1 MQDLHGF
8 LRHPREEAAKEH
20 PKVRIR
26 HWGEYVDVMPENQAA
41 RQANRCMDCGTP
53 YCHHYCPVHNIIPEW
68 NTLVESRDWRHAYD
82 QLDTTNSFPEITGR
96 LCPAPCENAC
106 TLSLAQFPVTIKN
119 IELAVAE
126 RAWSS
131 GWVQPQ
137 PSVYKRDQRVS
148 VIGSGPAGLACA
160 QQLARAGYKVTVF
173 EKADRIG
180 GLLRYGIPD
189 FRLDKRIVDRRLQ
202 QLEAEGVSFRT
213 GVHVGVSMAVPELQ
227 QSSDAMVLA
236 CGSAQPREVV
246 VPGRELRG
254 IHYALD
260 FLSQQNRRVAGDEIA
275 PASEIDARD
284 KSVVV
289 IGGGDTGSDCLGTAI
304 RQGAKVVTQVQ
315 YHDRP
320 SKDADVLEHWPKPVP
335 QAGETDTEVEG
346 AERIWGWDAC
356 SFEGSDGGINR
367 VSMQRLLWIQQA
379 DGSWSKQPLPNQ
391 QQQMSAGLVLLALGY
406 AHPVHAGLLEY
417 LRVAFDHRGNVAANE
432 QDYQTSVKGVFACGD
447 VRRGQSL
454 VVWAIREGRQCARA
468 VDVWLSGSSDLPGI

>member
-1 MQDLHGF
+1 MHDLRGF
-8 LRHPREEAAKEH
+8 LRCPREEATKEH

-126 RAWSS
+126 HAWSS

-137 PSVYKRDQRVS
+137 PSVHKRNQRVS

-173 EKADRIG
+173 EKGDRIG

-202 QLEAEGVSFRT
+202 QLEAEGVTFRT
-213 GVHVGVSMAVPELQ
+213 GVHVGISMAVPELQ

-335 QAGETDTEVEG
+335 QAGETDTEAEG
-346 AERIWGWDAC
+346 AERIWGWDTC

-379 DGSWSKQPLPNQ
+379 DGSWSKQPLPGQ
-391 QQQMSAGLVLLALGY
+391 RLQMPAGLVLLAMGY

-417 LRVAFDHRGNVAANE
+417 LRVAFDRRGNVAANE
-432 QDYQTSVKGVFACGD
+432 QDYQTSVRGVFACGD

-468 VDVWLSGSSDLPGI
+468 VDIWLSGSSDLPGI